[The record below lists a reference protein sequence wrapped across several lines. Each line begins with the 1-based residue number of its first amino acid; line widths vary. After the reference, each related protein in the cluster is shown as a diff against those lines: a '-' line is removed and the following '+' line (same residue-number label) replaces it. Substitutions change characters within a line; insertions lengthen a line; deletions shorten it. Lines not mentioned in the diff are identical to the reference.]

1 VRQASRP
8 LCFSV
13 FSVVAFFLVKLI
25 LASASPRRA
34 EILRNA
40 GIPFEVRAILLDE
53 TRRPGELR
61 GDYVRRLALSKA
73 RAAANE
79 SGEIGDCLFIG
90 ADTIVVAGDEILGK
104 PTSEPDA
111 RRMLRLLNGAVHEV
125 HTGLAVVRRPGAST
139 GLLGRWHDRA
149 PEASARGAREIVEPG
164 RSEGIID
171 ETTRVTFA
179 PLSDEE
185 IESYIATGEPFD
197 KAGAYA
203 IQGIAGRYITRID
216 GCYFNVVGLP
226 LARLWSLLCD
236 FGWNNLPEPEA

>member
-1 VRQASRP
+1 M
-8 LCFSV
+8 
-13 FSVVAFFLVKLI
+13 KLI

-40 GIPFEVRAILLDE
+40 GIPFESLTVLFDE
-53 TRRPGELR
+53 LRRPGELR
-61 GDYVRRLALSKA
+61 GDYVRRVALGKA

-79 SGEIGDCLFIG
+79 SAESGDCLFIG
-90 ADTIVVAGDEILGK
+90 ADTIVVANDEILGK
-104 PTSEPDA
+104 PASEQDA
-111 RRMLRLLNGAVHEV
+111 RRMLRLLSGTVHEV
-125 HTGLAVVRRPGAST
+125 HTGVALVRRPGAKE
-139 GLLGRWHDRA
+139 GLPGRRL
-149 PEASARGAREIVEPG
+149 VEPG

-179 PLSDEE
+179 PLSEEE

-197 KAGAYA
+197 KAGGYA

-226 LARLWSLLCD
+226 LARLWALLRD
-236 FGWNNLPEPEA
+236 FGWTESQERNR